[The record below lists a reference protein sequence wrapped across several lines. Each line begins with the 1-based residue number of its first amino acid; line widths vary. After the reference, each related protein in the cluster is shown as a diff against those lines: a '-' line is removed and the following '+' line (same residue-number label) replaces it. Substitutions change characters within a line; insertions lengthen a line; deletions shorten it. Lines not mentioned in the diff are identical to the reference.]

1 MKKYLII
8 FLTVL
13 LFCGCNNTKEDN
25 KELKTYNNY
34 IDEVKKIDKSSE
46 DIPFDI
52 SLEFDRSTD
61 KEVRYQVIIDN
72 VKEDI
77 NDIEAVMYH
86 DLKTE
91 DIFPSIG
98 IFDEKQNLKVGQKPA
113 GIILVG
119 YIDYTGDIN
128 ELKCN
133 IKVLVKYKDSN
144 NENKKVYYVT
154 KK

>member
-8 FLTVL
+8 FLSVL
-13 LFCGCNNTKEDN
+13 LFCGCNNKED
-25 KELKTYNNY
+25 EYLKTYNNY
-34 IDEVKKIDKSSE
+34 IDEVKKIDKTSE

-52 SLEFDRSTD
+52 NLEFDRLTD

-77 NDIEAVMYH
+77 TDVEAVMYH
-86 DLKTE
+86 DLKTD

-98 IFDEKQNLKVGQKPA
+98 IFDEKESLKVGQKPA

-144 NENKKVYYVT
+144 NKNKKIYYVI

>member
-1 MKKYLII
+1 MKL
-8 FLTVL
+8 
-13 LFCGCNNTKEDN
+13 
-25 KELKTYNNY
+25 
-34 IDEVKKIDKSSE
+34 KKIDKSSE

-52 SLEFDRSTD
+52 SLEFDRLTD

-77 NDIEAVMYH
+77 TDVEAVMYH
-86 DLKTE
+86 DLKTD

-144 NENKKVYYVT
+144 NKNKKVYYVT